1 MLRKFLQATRNY
13 FCQRQKKTNFLM
25 PVEFEKR
32 DIKIFDYVINN
43 QLTMV
48 SEERLI
54 ATIQACKYAILN
66 EIPGDFVECGV
77 WRGGNS
83 IAAKLLF
90 EAYGSNKKVILM
102 DTFAGMTEPTEL
114 DETTRHKTPAKMRF
128 QKEQKES
135 HNGWCYASLEEVKEN
150 FTKASAGPV
159 GVEYIVGDITET
171 LLTTKGLPSEIS
183 ILRLDTDWYESTK
196 FEMEVLY
203 PLLSSGGVLIVDD
216 YGHWN
221 GARKAIDEYFDNN
234 PAKRPLL
241 QYTDYTGRMGIKK

>member
-1 MLRKFLQATRNY
+1 
-13 FCQRQKKTNFLM
+13 M

-48 SEERLI
+48 SAERLI
-54 ATIQACKYAILN
+54 ATIQACKYVILN

-114 DETTRHKTPAKMRF
+114 DETIRHKIPAKKRF

-150 FTKASAGPV
+150 FTKAGAGPV
-159 GVEYIVGDITET
+159 GVEYVVGDITEI

-183 ILRLDTDWYESTK
+183 ILRLDTDWYES
-196 FEMEVLY
+196 
-203 PLLSSGGVLIVDD
+203 
-216 YGHWN
+216 
-221 GARKAIDEYFDNN
+221 
-234 PAKRPLL
+234 
-241 QYTDYTGRMGIKK
+241 KKQAAPKVE

>member
-1 MLRKFLQATRNY
+1 MLRKFLKATRNY
-13 FCQRQKKTNFLM
+13 FCQRQKNSSFLM

-32 DIKIFDYVINN
+32 DIKIFNYVINN

-48 SEERLI
+48 SAERLI
-54 ATIQACKYAILN
+54 ATIQACKYVVLN

-114 DETTRHKTPAKMRF
+114 DETTRHKISAKKRF
-128 QKEQKES
+128 QKEQEES

-150 FTKASAGPV
+150 FTKAGAGPV
-159 GVEYIVGDITET
+159 GVEYIVGDITEI
-171 LLTTKGLPSEIS
+171 LLTTKSLPSKIS

-196 FEMEVLY
+196 SEMEVLY
-203 PLLSSGGVLIVDD
+203 PLLTSGGVLIVDD

-221 GARKAIDEYFDNN
+221 GARKAIEEYFNN
-234 PAKRPLL
+234 TAVKSPLL
-241 QYTDYTGRMGIKK
+241 QYTDYTGRMGIKQ

>member
-1 MLRKFLQATRNY
+1 MLRKLLQATRN
-13 FCQRQKKTNFLM
+13 FFDQRQRNTNTLM

-48 SEERLI
+48 SAERLI
-54 ATIQACKYAILN
+54 ATIQACKYVILN

-83 IAAKLLF
+83 IAAKLIF

-102 DTFAGMTEPTEL
+102 DTFAGMTEPTEW
-114 DETTRHKTPAKMRF
+114 DESTRHKTPAKKRF
-128 QKEQKES
+128 QEEQKES
-135 HNGWCYASLEEVKEN
+135 HNAWCYASLEEVKGN
-150 FTKASAGPV
+150 FTKAGAGPI

-171 LLTTKGLPSEIS
+171 LRTTKGLPSEIS
-183 ILRLDTDWYESTK
+183 VLRLDTDWYESTRS
-196 FEMEVLY
+196 EVEVLY
-203 PLLSSGGVLIVDD
+203 PLLTSGGVLIVDD

-221 GARKAIDEYFDNN
+221 GARKAIEEYFD
-234 PAKRPLL
+234 
-241 QYTDYTGRMGIKK
+241 